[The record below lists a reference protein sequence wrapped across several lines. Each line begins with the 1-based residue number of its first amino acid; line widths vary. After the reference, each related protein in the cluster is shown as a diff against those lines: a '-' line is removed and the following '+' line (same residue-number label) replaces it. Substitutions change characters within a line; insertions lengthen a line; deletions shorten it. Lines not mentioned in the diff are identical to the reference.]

1 MTDTEQQ
8 IDQLRRR
15 LGWEA
20 VEIECR
26 FSGCAGGL
34 KILAVRAGFGSGF
47 GLMSQRRLLGQSRT
61 AGYSVNTGYLLT
73 SSNEIVIQY
82 PVLMNIPTFR
92 PFIHKAGVTPGQS
105 GAGSHSY
112 PRHGYPVPTFVITT

>member
-1 MTDTEQQ
+1 VA
-8 IDQLRRR
+8 LRRLVNR
-15 LGWEA
+15 PA
-20 VEIECR
+20 NDIFAATPR
-26 FSGCAGGL
+26 SADHRT
-34 KILAVRAGFGSGF
+34 AD
-47 GLMSQRRLLGQSRT
+47 RRDRRT

-82 PVLMNIPTFR
+82 PLLMNIPTFR

-112 PRHGYPVPTFVITT
+112 PRHGYPVPTFV